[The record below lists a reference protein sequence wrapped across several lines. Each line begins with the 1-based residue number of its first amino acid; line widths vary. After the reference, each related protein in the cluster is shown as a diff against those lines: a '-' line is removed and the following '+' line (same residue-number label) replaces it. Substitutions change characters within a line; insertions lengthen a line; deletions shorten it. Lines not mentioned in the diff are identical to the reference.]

1 MPAVYR
7 DRIHS
12 ERWRGSAASWRTC
25 GPVAIGDMCPDCH
38 SHVAA
43 GLERSAKTGGE
54 GTVRGCGA
62 ASDGCEEAISVG
74 VAEFWEVC
82 KAFYQG
88 FRREVEVGM
97 GS

>member
-1 MPAVYR
+1 M
-7 DRIHS
+7 
-12 ERWRGSAASWRTC
+12 
-25 GPVAIGDMCPDCH
+25 
-38 SHVAA
+38 
-43 GLERSAKTGGE
+43 
-54 GTVRGCGA
+54 RGCGA